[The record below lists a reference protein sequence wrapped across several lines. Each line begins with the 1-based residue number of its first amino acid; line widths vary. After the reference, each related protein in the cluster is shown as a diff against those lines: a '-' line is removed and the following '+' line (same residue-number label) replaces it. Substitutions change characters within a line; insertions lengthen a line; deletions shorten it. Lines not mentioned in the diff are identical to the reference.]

1 MGSVLKQLM
10 IRGLREAQLHNV
22 GFNIL
27 LFWYGCGKS
36 KPLLQHALHV
46 IPMFGV
52 SQLSKISKMNVYF
65 I

>member
-1 MGSVLKQLM
+1 MKQLM
-10 IRGLREAQLHNV
+10 IRGLREVQLNNV
-22 GFNIL
+22 RFNIL
-27 LFWYGCGKS
+27 LFLCGCGKS